1 MNFANNVII
10 RDASG
15 IFRSKREVIDLAS
28 EGAMEIE
35 GGEEEGEDDVCAQ
48 HIWLQT
54 TFLTDESDDED
65 DEDVA
70 EMGNLFDDLQL
81 ANQQLKIQTNM
92 LVQYKDKVKLW
103 KENGEANNVR
113 GCANGRSSFFTKQ
126 RKEKEARIEAATIH
140 DIRSYYNV
148 GEVRAHMQ

>member
-1 MNFANNVII
+1 M
-10 RDASG
+10 
-15 IFRSKREVIDLAS
+15 IDLAS

-92 LVQYKDKVKLW
+92 LVQYKKQCTSYVEKVKNQ
-103 KENGEANNVR
+103 K
-113 GCANGRSSFFTKQ
+113 
-126 RKEKEARIEAATIH
+126 
-140 DIRSYYNV
+140 
-148 GEVRAHMQ
+148 

>member
-28 EGAMEIE
+28 EGAIEIE
-35 GGEEEGEDDVCAQ
+35 GGEEEGEDDVCVQ

-70 EMGNLFDDLQL
+70 EMGNLFDDLRL

-92 LVQYKDKVKLW
+92 LVQYKDKAKLW
-103 KENGEANNVR
+103 KEKGKANNVR
-113 GCANGRSSFFTKQ
+113 GCANG
-126 RKEKEARIEAATIH
+126 
-140 DIRSYYNV
+140 
-148 GEVRAHMQ
+148 

>member
-15 IFRSKREVIDLAS
+15 IFPRSKREVIDLAS

-54 TFLTDESDDED
+54 TFLTDESDVED
-65 DEDVA
+65 D
-70 EMGNLFDDLQL
+70 F
-81 ANQQLKIQTNM
+81 
-92 LVQYKDKVKLW
+92 Y
-103 KENGEANNVR
+103 
-113 GCANGRSSFFTKQ
+113 
-126 RKEKEARIEAATIH
+126 
-140 DIRSYYNV
+140 
-148 GEVRAHMQ
+148 

>member
-35 GGEEEGEDDVCAQ
+35 GGEEEGEYDVCAQ

-54 TFLTDESDDED
+54 TVALYHTSTYILT
-65 DEDVA
+65 
-70 EMGNLFDDLQL
+70 
-81 ANQQLKIQTNM
+81 
-92 LVQYKDKVKLW
+92 Y
-103 KENGEANNVR
+103 
-113 GCANGRSSFFTKQ
+113 C
-126 RKEKEARIEAATIH
+126 
-140 DIRSYYNV
+140 
-148 GEVRAHMQ
+148 

>member
-1 MNFANNVII
+1 MPAISKKRRQSMNFANNVII

-54 TFLTDESDDED
+54 TFLTDESDVED
-65 DEDVA
+65 D
-70 EMGNLFDDLQL
+70 F
-81 ANQQLKIQTNM
+81 
-92 LVQYKDKVKLW
+92 Y
-103 KENGEANNVR
+103 
-113 GCANGRSSFFTKQ
+113 
-126 RKEKEARIEAATIH
+126 
-140 DIRSYYNV
+140 
-148 GEVRAHMQ
+148 

>member
-1 MNFANNVII
+1 MPAISKKRRQSMNFANNVII

-65 DEDVA
+65 DEEVA

-103 KENGEANNVR
+103 KENGKANNVR
-113 GCANGRSSFFTKQ
+113 GCANGRSSLERNTLS
-126 RKEKEARIEAATIH
+126 IIV
-140 DIRSYYNV
+140 N
-148 GEVRAHMQ
+148 

>member
-1 MNFANNVII
+1 MPAISKKRRQSMNIANNVII

-35 GGEEEGEDDVCAQ
+35 GGEEEGEDDVCAK

-65 DEDVA
+65 D

-103 KENGEANNVR
+103 KENGKANNVR
-113 GCANGRSSFFTKQ
+113 GCANGRSSLKRNTLS
-126 RKEKEARIEAATIH
+126 IIV
-140 DIRSYYNV
+140 N
-148 GEVRAHMQ
+148 